1 MEEEIKKLI
10 ESAADEKNFR
20 KTRENGLFLSDNQ
33 IEILNTSHIDWKSCI
48 SMNELIFKIEVVL
61 DEEED
66 EILDILASQL
76 AEQEY
81 YQNTKK

>member
-1 MEEEIKKLI
+1 MEEEIKKII
-10 ESAADEKNFR
+10 ESATDEKNFR

-33 IEILNTSHIDWKSCI
+33 VELLNASHIDWKSCSSI
-48 SMNELIFKIEVVL
+48 KELIFKIDDAL

-66 EILDILASQL
+66 EILNELASQL